1 MLAILWQV
9 CKWQLIVVLYYV
21 SLISNDT
28 ELFYMLIIHHYVFFC
43 EEPIQ
48 IFNLF
53 LYFCFFVLL
62 VVRAFLKIQVLPAS
76 SLSDF

>member
-9 CKWQLIVVLYYV
+9 CKWQLIAVLYYV

-48 IFNLF
+48 IFISLF
-53 LYFCFFVLL
+53 LFFVLL